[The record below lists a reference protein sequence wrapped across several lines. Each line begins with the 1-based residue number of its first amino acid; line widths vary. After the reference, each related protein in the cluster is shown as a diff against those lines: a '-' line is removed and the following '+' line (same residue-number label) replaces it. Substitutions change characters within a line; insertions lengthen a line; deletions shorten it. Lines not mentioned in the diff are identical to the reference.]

1 MFRVIGSDKSYGTA
15 RESAAAHF
23 GGREDLVLIPML
35 GMWFYAVTG
44 QCCVVE
50 RV

>member
-1 MFRVIGSDKSYGTA
+1 MFRVVGTDKSYDTA
-15 RESAAAHF
+15 RDCAVAHF
-23 GGREDLVLIPML
+23 GSEAVVSVPML

>member
-15 RESAAAHF
+15 RECAAAHF
-23 GGREDLVLIPML
+23 GGRKDLVLVPML
-35 GMWFYAVTG
+35 NLWFDCATG